1 MLFRSVK
8 KQIQRLGIEN
18 RVECIVNSTQ
28 NEMVQK
34 VKAASGFV
42 YPSLSEGFGIPLAES
57 LVSNLSMAV
66 SNIPVFRELLED
78 VPVYFHPNN
87 IEEMAAAMIA
97 MTTSN
102 SINVKPLLRTVRS
115 DI

>member
-1 MLFRSVK
+1 M
-8 KQIQRLGIEN
+8 
-18 RVECIVNSTQ
+18 
-28 NEMVQK
+28 
-34 VKAASGFV
+34 

-57 LVSNLSMAV
+57 LVSNLPMAV

-97 MTTSN
+97 ITTSEEQLKQRLKRDH
-102 SINVKPLLRTVRS
+102 IKPKVDPEKISLQLMDSYSRLIAS
-115 DI
+115 